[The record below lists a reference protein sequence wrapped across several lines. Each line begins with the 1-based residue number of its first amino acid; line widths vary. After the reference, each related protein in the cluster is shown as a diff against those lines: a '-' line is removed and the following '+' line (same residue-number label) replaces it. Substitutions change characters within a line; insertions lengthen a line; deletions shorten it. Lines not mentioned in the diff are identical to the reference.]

1 MSYVTF
7 HTVFS
12 VITLFLFLFFAFAL
26 LTLDKGDR
34 TGHRL
39 LAAFFVSL
47 GFSYLDGACAVFGEF
62 FYTHFPHVFY
72 VGMSF
77 DFLVGPLLLLYIM
90 SRESAGFRVRPRHLL
105 HGIPFALHLLYMTVR
120 YHVYPAATKRALLE
134 SWAVLSYAEV
144 VVMSVLVHLH
154 FGVYCFFALRTLSA
168 YRARFRTARGGAF
181 RLSWLQTIT
190 VGFFL
195 IWTLRFVNSMLW
207 LQVPDLPLLQHV
219 EVRPVIVVSV
229 FVFACTMFVKA
240 MRRPEVVYHEEKPR
254 YQTAQLSAEE
264 QQAYMEA
271 LRGYMERRKPYRDP
285 ELDLRALAEGV
296 SLQPHLLSQVLNV
309 CARQNFFDFV
319 NGYRVRACQR
329 LLVDEAHAHKNIS
342 EIMYEAGF
350 NSKSV
355 FNTAFKKLTGT
366 TPSQYRKT
374 AARAAEPRRK
384 GEILQRQ

>member
-1 MSYVTF
+1 MTYVTF

-26 LTLDKGDR
+26 LTLEKGDR

-62 FYTHFPHVFY
+62 FLVHFPHVFY

-77 DFLVGPLLLLYIM
+77 DFLVGPLLLLYIL
-90 SRESAGFRVRPRHLL
+90 SRDDRDFKVRPRHLL
-105 HGIPFALHLLYMTVR
+105 HGIPFVLHLLYMTFS
-120 YHVYPAATKRALLE
+120 YHVHPAETKRALLE
-134 SWAVLSYAEV
+134 SWAVLSYMEV
-144 VVMSVLVHLH
+144 VVMSVLIHLH

-168 YRARFRTARGGAF
+168 YRARFRAARGGSF

-190 VGFFL
+190 IGFFL
-195 IWTLRFVNSMLW
+195 IWTLRFVNSLLW
-207 LQVPDLPLLQHV
+207 LQVPDLPLLQYV
-219 EVRPVIVVSV
+219 EVRPVLIVSV

-240 MRRPEVVYHEEKPR
+240 MRKPEVVYHEEKPR
-254 YQTAQLSAEE
+254 YQTAQLSAEA
-264 QQAYMEA
+264 QQAHLEA
-271 LRGYMERRKPYRDP
+271 LRRYMEHERPYLDP
-285 ELDLRALAEGV
+285 ALDLRTLAEGV

-309 CARQNFFDFV
+309 CVQQNFFDFV
-319 NGYRVRACQR
+319 NGYRVRACQA
-329 LLVDEAHAHKNIS
+329 LLADEENAHKNIA
-342 EIMYEAGF
+342 EIMYESGF

-366 TPSQYRKT
+366 TPSQYRK
-374 AARAAEPRRK
+374 AAVQTGEPM
-384 GEILQRQ
+384 GNGALLHRQ